1 MSGVILRRFSA
12 PPVDRREILRYA
24 GARGDAPE
32 LMPLLE
38 ECLSLME
45 GDLTYRVAFCEIDP
59 SELPLWE
66 SRDLSDRLLGCER
79 AVILAATV
87 GLAPD
92 RGLLRYGSREP
103 LRGLLCQAIGAER
116 IEALCDCFCEEL
128 RREAAGKGLFT
139 LLRFSPGYG
148 NLPLGIQRDIFRLL
162 DCPGKIGLTLSES
175 LLMSPSKSV
184 TAFVGIRNCAAPAH
198 SGGCDRCSKADCPF
212 RRSL

>member
-45 GDLTYRVAFCEIDP
+45 GDLTYKVAFCEIDP

-116 IEALCDCFCEEL
+116 IEALCEEASLALSEEYGKQGRRL
-128 RREAAGKGLFT
+128 RP
-139 LLRFSPGYG
+139 RFSPGYG
-148 NLPLGIQRDIFRLL
+148 
-162 DCPGKIGLTLSES
+162 DCPLAWQRMIVERLETPKTLGLTLNGS
-175 LLMSPSKSV
+175 LTLSPTKSV
-184 TAFVGIRNCAAPAH
+184 TAIIGIEEMSASDDSSRLLE
-198 SGGCDRCSKADCPF
+198 DDE
-212 RRSL
+212 